1 MPNTR
6 VLLWFALAAILFY
19 GYQAWMHDYPPGA
32 RDSVVQTPGG
42 APGTAAT
49 LGDSVPQAAS
59 TAATPAAPASAA
71 PSAAAPG
78 GAEPFAAPPAS
89 AAPAADAGS
98 SQPLHVVTDVL
109 DVSINLKGG
118 ELDQA

>member
-19 GYQAWMHDYPPGA
+19 GYQTWMHDYPPSGA
-32 RDSVVQTPGG
+32 RDSAVQTSGG

-59 TAATPAAPASAA
+59 TAA
-71 PSAAAPG
+71 
-78 GAEPFAAPPAS
+78 PPATPRLCGRLCRGTRRRGRLRRT
-89 AAPAADAGS
+89 AGKHARPRRTRAPRSRCTS
-98 SQPLHVVTDVL
+98 SPMCSMCR
-109 DVSINLKGG
+109 SI
-118 ELDQA
+118 